1 MKLKNL
7 MNAAL
12 IATAACLPTLQ
23 AEEAP
28 KPASSN
34 GGHQMGGMGAGMM
47 GGMMMNDDRLKQMQ
61 EHLLKMHELSSKIL
75 AATDPKERDR
85 LKAEQLELMK
95 EHEKQHHMM
104 MQQHMQEM
112 MKSKGGMSGMQH
124 GGSGAGSMGN
134 MQHGEAPA
142 APAGQAPAPAA
153 H

>member
-1 MKLKNL
+1 
-7 MNAAL
+7 
-12 IATAACLPTLQ
+12 
-23 AEEAP
+23 
-28 KPASSN
+28 
-34 GGHQMGGMGAGMM
+34 MGGMGAGMM
-47 GGMMMNDDRLKQMQ
+47 GGMMMNEDRLKQMQ

-75 AATDPKERDR
+75 AATDPKEKDR

-112 MKSKGGMSGMQH
+112 MKNKGGMQGMQH
-124 GGSGAGSMGN
+124 GGNAGGMGN
-134 MQHGEAPA
+134 MQHGTAPA

>member
-7 MNAAL
+7 INAAL
-12 IATAACLPTLQ
+12 LATATCLPVLQ

-28 KPASSN
+28 KPASPN

-47 GGMMMNDDRLKQMQ
+47 GGMMMNEDRLKQMQ
-61 EHLLKMHELSSKIL
+61 EHLLKMHELSSKII
-75 AATDPKERDR
+75 AATDPKEKDR

-112 MKSKGGMSGMQH
+112 MKNKGGMQGMQH
-124 GGSGAGSMGN
+124 GGNAGGMGN
-134 MQHGEAPA
+134 MQHGTAPA
-142 APAGQAPAPAA
+142 APAGQVPAPAA